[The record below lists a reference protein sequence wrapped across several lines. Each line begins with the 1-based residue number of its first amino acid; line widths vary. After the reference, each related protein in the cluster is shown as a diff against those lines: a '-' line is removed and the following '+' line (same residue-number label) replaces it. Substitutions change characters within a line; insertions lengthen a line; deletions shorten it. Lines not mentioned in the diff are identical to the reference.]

1 MPDVFAAFDGAR
13 ARARARRRR
22 SPGVTGEEALRSRR
36 RSVLYVLG
44 FLSFGAVYNGLV
56 MSPVLEPLAREFGIS
71 TGTAGLAVA
80 AYGAPGI
87 AVAVLAGPYSDRI
100 GRKPFLVFGPA
111 IMGLATLAAAF
122 APSFGLLIA
131 ARIVAGVGSGV
142 IFPNSNAT
150 VADTFPFRERGRA
163 IAAVIGMNTMASVV
177 GIPIGGIVAELTSW
191 RVSLAIVGV
200 CALLAALV
208 VQLKLPNAQGTNRE
222 ARIRA
227 LYALIVR
234 DRSAIAII
242 AASFL
247 GALYWFTW
255 ATYLVVFF
263 QRTFALSEGV
273 ASTVALTQGVGVI
286 IGSQIGGRLGDRFGH
301 RLIVASTV
309 STSAALLFLVTN
321 LPLPLVAVAA
331 LNLLLSAVIGAR
343 FATNNAL
350 LSEQVPEARGTM
362 LALSGSVAS
371 MAVVVGATVGG
382 IIVDGPGFGVL
393 GAFCLAAG
401 SLSALIVMRFVRE
414 QPLADLEVQPLR

>member
-1 MPDVFAAFDGAR
+1 MTGEGPAVSDSPSAR
-13 ARARARRRR
+13 SGRR
-22 SPGVTGEEALRSRR
+22 SL
-36 RSVLYVLG
+36 LLVLG

-56 MSPVLEPLAREFGIS
+56 MSPVLESLAREFGIT

-100 GRKPFLVFGPA
+100 GRKPFLVIGPA
-111 IMGLATLAAAF
+111 IMGLATLAAAA
-122 APSFGLLIA
+122 APSFGLLVA
-131 ARIVAGVGSGV
+131 ARVVSGVGSGV

-177 GIPIGGIVAELTSW
+177 GVPIAGIVAEATSW
-191 RVSLAIVGV
+191 RLSLAVVG
-200 CALLAALV
+200 ALALVAALV
-208 VQLKLPNAQGTNRE
+208 VQLRLPNAQGTNRE

-227 LYALIVR
+227 LYALIIR
-234 DRSAIAII
+234 DRSAIALV

-286 IGSQIGGRLGDRFGH
+286 IGSQIGGRLGDRLGH
-301 RLIVASTV
+301 RRIAAGAIVIS
-309 STSAALLFLVTN
+309 ALLLFVTTN
-321 LPLPLVAVAA
+321 VPLPLAVVAG
-331 LNLLLSAVIGAR
+331 LNLVLSAVIGAR
-343 FATNNAL
+343 FSTNNAL
-350 LSEQVPEARGTM
+350 MSEQVPEARGTM
-362 LALSGSVAS
+362 LALSASVAS
-371 MAVVVGATVGG
+371 MGIVVGATVGG
-382 IIVDGPGFGVL
+382 LLVDGPGFAAVGR
-393 GAFCLAAG
+393 FCLVA
-401 SLSALIVMRFVRE
+401 ALISATIVLRFVRE
-414 QPLADLEVQPLR
+414 QRLADLEVQPLR

>member
-1 MPDVFAAFDGAR
+1 MSAEVSGGST
-13 ARARARRRR
+13 R
-22 SPGVTGEEALRSRR
+22 SL
-36 RSVLYVLG
+36 LLVLG

-100 GRKPFLVFGPA
+100 GRKPFLVIGPA
-111 IMGLATLAAAF
+111 IMGLATLAAAA
-122 APSFGLLIA
+122 APTFGFLVA
-131 ARIVAGVGSGV
+131 ARIASGVGAGV
-142 IFPNSNAT
+142 IFPNANAT

-177 GIPIGGIVAELTSW
+177 GVPIAGIVSEATSW

-200 CALLAALV
+200 TAILAAIV
-208 VQLKLPNAQGTNRE
+208 VLFRLPNAQGTNRE

-227 LYALIVR
+227 LYALIIR

-242 AASFL
+242 ASSFL

-263 QRTFALSEGV
+263 QRRFGLNEGL

-286 IGSQIGGRLGDRFGH
+286 IGSQIGGRLGDRLGH
-301 RLIVASTV
+301 RRIVAGAIVISASILFVVTN
-309 STSAALLFLVTN
+309 AAL
-321 LPLPLVAVAA
+321 PLAAVAL

-343 FATNNAL
+343 FATNNTL
-350 LSEQVPEARGTM
+350 MSEQVPEARGTM
-362 LALSGSVAS
+362 LAVSASVAS
-371 MAVVVGATVGG
+371 MSIVVGAIVGG
-382 IIVDGPGFGVL
+382 LMVDGPGFGVL
-393 GAFCLAAG
+393 GLFCLICA
-401 SLSALIVMRFVRE
+401 LISASIVMRFVRE
-414 QPLADLEVQPLR
+414 QPLTDLEVQPLR